1 MLFVA
6 VTGGIGSGK
15 STVSAMLAARG
26 AMLIDAD
33 AITRALQQPGTDVFT
48 AIVDRFGDGVAAP
61 DGTLDRRALAMLVFG
76 GNDDEARADARAA
89 LEAIVHPAV
98 GTETARRLQAV
109 EGTAAVVVHDI
120 PLLVESGTL
129 EYAAVLVVDVDPEVA
144 VRRLVEHRGFDEADA
159 RRRVASQA
167 SRAARLAVADRVL
180 DNSGTVEELR
190 DQVDAAWAWLTG
202 LPHPPTERVRPS

>member
-129 EYAAVLVVDVDPEVA
+129 GYAAVLVVDVDPEVA
-144 VRRLVEHRGFDEADA
+144 VRRLVEHRGFD
-159 RRRVASQA
+159 
-167 SRAARLAVADRVL
+167 
-180 DNSGTVEELR
+180 
-190 DQVDAAWAWLTG
+190 
-202 LPHPPTERVRPS
+202 